1 MTALGVFMI
10 NDPKS
15 TNSSAA
21 NIGYESKLWK
31 TADTLRGSMDAGLR
45 YFHHRLEATGI
56 SKSNTSFDME
66 CQDD

>member
-1 MTALGVFMI
+1 M
-10 NDPKS
+10 KS
-15 TNSSAA
+15 NSKSKNSSAA

-56 SKSNTSFDME
+56 SESKTSFDME